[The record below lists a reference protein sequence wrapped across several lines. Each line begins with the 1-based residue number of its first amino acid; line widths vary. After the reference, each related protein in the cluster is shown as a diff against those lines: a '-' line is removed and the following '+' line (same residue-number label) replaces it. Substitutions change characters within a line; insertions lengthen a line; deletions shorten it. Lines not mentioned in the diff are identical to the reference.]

1 MNRPPAG
8 RPELETAQP
17 IKLANPVGIPVRLS
31 NGALVAHVGQELAD
45 ALLEAGAAEAYRNG
59 PRRYL
64 RLRREISI
72 PRTERGWSLIEFLR
86 MWHGDKKAAGY
97 VAHRDRQSERL
108 TYRPPSRAPESLRSP
123 RNSQDGALARL
134 RIGSHMPEPPAK
146 ERGR

>member
-1 MNRPPAG
+1 
-8 RPELETAQP
+8 
-17 IKLANPVGIPVRLS
+17 
-31 NGALVAHVGQELAD
+31 
-45 ALLEAGAAEAYRNG
+45 
-59 PRRYL
+59 
-64 RLRREISI
+64 
-72 PRTERGWSLIEFLR
+72 